1 MDGFPQVIESAQ
13 VPIEIPIRPYL
24 LDHCFNDQAVLPGVE
39 AMAALAQAVRQF
51 RPATDVTSMSGIT
64 FDKFLHLDPGSGHV
78 AAFGDISVYA
88 NGDVQAVLAT
98 KARTKHA
105 AMTRVKHHAALIV
118 PRQADPP
125 PELPLDLACAP
136 EGVGFPVGNQNIYPD
151 LVAFGPFYRN
161 VAGLHLTP
169 GGAVAEIRTPV
180 AEDAGPPAADLLGS
194 PFALDAAF
202 HVACVW
208 GQRFAGIVAFP
219 VAVDRRRIYAP
230 TLPAETYFVHLLP
243 VQTDSALLV
252 FDLRIYDCE
261 GSLRE
266 ACFGVRMRDVS
277 GGRMIPQEWIRT
289 GAQATAVDRIIGACQ
304 AAAVIELAALAPFAE
319 RALSEPERLRLAGMG
334 SRRKKSYLAARVACK
349 RVARQLSDNDARTA
363 AGDITTVCP
372 DRPERPR
379 CPASNGRCVFS
390 CSVSHDDRFAVA
402 VAADRRVGVDVEQA
416 SARLLKS
423 RSLYMSEPEQALA
436 RGSQLGE
443 IEAAVRIWSIKEA
456 VAKALDISL
465 AAAWNRVEVC
475 TVDSFESLFTV
486 DGQDAWSAV
495 HEMVEEHVF
504 TIVDR
509 PNASMF

>member
-13 VPIEIPIRPYL
+13 LSIEIPIRPYL
-24 LDHCFNDQAVLPGVE
+24 LDHCFNGQAVFPGVE
-39 AMAALAQAVRQF
+39 AMAALAQAVRRF
-51 RPATDVTSMSGIT
+51 RPAADVTFMSGIT
-64 FDKFLHLDPGSGHV
+64 FDKFLHLDPGAGHV

-88 NGDVQAVLAT
+88 NGDVQAVLTT
-98 KARTKHA
+98 KTRTKHA
-105 AMTRVKHHAALIV
+105 AMTRVKHHAALLV
-118 PRQADPP
+118 PRQADPL

-136 EGVGFPVGNQNIYPD
+136 EGVGFPVGSENIYPD

-180 AEDAGPPAADLLGS
+180 VDDAGLLGS

-202 HVACVW
+202 HAACVW

-277 GGRMIPQEWIRT
+277 GGRMIPPEWIRT
-289 GAQATAVDRIIGACQ
+289 GAQATAVDRIVGACQ

-416 SARLLKS
+416 SERLLKS

-436 RGSQLGE
+436 RESQLGE

-456 VAKALDISL
+456 VAKSLDVALATAWRRVQVRAVGSL
-465 AAAWNRVEVC
+465 ES
-475 TVDSFESLFTV
+475 SFSI
-486 DGQDAWSAV
+486 DGEGSYAAV
-495 HEMVEEHVF
+495 HGFVGRHVF
-504 TIVDR
+504 TLV
-509 PNASMF
+509 

>member
-1 MDGFPQVIESAQ
+1 
-13 VPIEIPIRPYL
+13 
-24 LDHCFNDQAVLPGVE
+24 
-39 AMAALAQAVRQF
+39 
-51 RPATDVTSMSGIT
+51 
-64 FDKFLHLDPGSGHV
+64 
-78 AAFGDISVYA
+78 
-88 NGDVQAVLAT
+88 
-98 KARTKHA
+98 
-105 AMTRVKHHAALIV
+105 
-118 PRQADPP
+118 
-125 PELPLDLACAP
+125 
-136 EGVGFPVGNQNIYPD
+136 
-151 LVAFGPFYRN
+151 
-161 VAGLHLTP
+161 
-169 GGAVAEIRTPV
+169 
-180 AEDAGPPAADLLGS
+180 
-194 PFALDAAF
+194 
-202 HVACVW
+202 
-208 GQRFAGIVAFP
+208 
-219 VAVDRRRIYAP
+219 
-230 TLPAETYFVHLLP
+230 
-243 VQTDSALLV
+243 
-252 FDLRIYDCE
+252 
-261 GSLRE
+261 
-266 ACFGVRMRDVS
+266 
-277 GGRMIPQEWIRT
+277 
-289 GAQATAVDRIIGACQ
+289 VDRIAGACQ

-334 SRRKKSYLAARVACK
+334 SRRKRSYLAARVACK

-379 CPASNGRCVFS
+379 CPASNERCVFS

-402 VAADRRVGVDVEQA
+402 VAADWRVGVDVEQA
-416 SARLLKS
+416 SERLLKS

-504 TIVDR
+504 TLVDR

>member
-1 MDGFPQVIESAQ
+1 MDGFPQVVESAQ
-13 VPIEIPIRPYL
+13 LPLVLPIRPYVK
-24 LDHCFNDQAVLPGVE
+24 DHCFNGQAVLPAVE
-39 AMAALAQAVRQF
+39 AMEALAQAVRRF
-51 RPATDVTSMSGIT
+51 RPAADVALMSGVT
-64 FDKFLHLDPGSGHV
+64 FDKFLYLDPGAGPVS
-78 AAFGDISVYA
+78 AFGEISVHA
-88 NGDVQAVLAT
+88 NGDVRAVLT
-98 KARTKHA
+98 TRARSKHA
-105 AMTRVKHHAALIV
+105 VMARVKTHVALTL
-118 PRQADPP
+118 PRQAPP
-125 PELPLDLACAP
+125 SPELPLDLASAP
-136 EGVGFPVGNQNIYPD
+136 EGVGFAVGNEKIYPE
-151 LVAFGPFYRN
+151 LVAFGPSYQN
-161 VAGLHLTP
+161 VVGLHLMP
-169 GGAVAEIRTPV
+169 RGAVAEIRIPTV
-180 AEDAGPPAADLLGS
+180 GDAIPMESSPLGS

-202 HVACVW
+202 HVACAW
-208 GQRFAGIVAFP
+208 GQRYAGIVAFP

-230 TLPAETYFVHLLP
+230 TRPAEAYFVHVLP
-243 VQTDSALLV
+243 VQTDPALLV
-252 FDLRIYDCE
+252 FDLRIYDRE

-277 GGRMIPQEWIRT
+277 GGRMVPPEWIRT
-289 GAQATAVDRIIGACQ
+289 GAQATAVDRIAGASK

-416 SARLLKS
+416 SERLLKS

-436 RGSQLGE
+436 RESRLGE

-456 VAKALDISL
+456 VAKSLDVALATAWRRVQVRAVGSL
-465 AAAWNRVEVC
+465 
-475 TVDSFESLFTV
+475 ESGFSI
-486 DGQDAWSAV
+486 DGEGSYAAV
-495 HEMVEEHVF
+495 HGSVERHVF
-504 TIVDR
+504 TLV
-509 PNASMF
+509 